1 MATKKKSVG
10 KKIAI
15 AVAVLFAALLL
26 YGIVKLVVV
35 LVSTYI
41 FFTTGENI
49 DNIAVVGEDV
59 SAFLDENGFTYETDS
74 EMVEED
80 DLFGSTSLEE
90 GFLKE
95 MTFVI
100 RDREATATLQ
110 LGYNYGYEVKFELDD
125 PYKDSE
131 GKLYS
136 LLPLVGSLTAR
147 YDRVNLDEIQT
158 EQYLYRD
165 TEEET
170 IYQHYINDVLTEY
183 PNPSNY
189 GFTYALRSDGDS
201 YSIYASLSER
211 YRYETVEPAE

>member
-1 MATKKKSVG
+1 MANKKMGVG
-10 KKIAI
+10 EKIAI
-15 AVAVLFAALLL
+15 AAIVLFAVLLL
-26 YGIVKLVVV
+26 YGFIKVGLLIASIIGFFSREDADDIVL
-35 LVSTYI
+35 
-41 FFTTGENI
+41 
-49 DNIAVVGEDV
+49 AGEDV

-74 EMVEED
+74 EMAEED
-80 DLFGSTSLEE
+80 DLFGCTSLEE

-100 RDREATATLQ
+100 RDRDATATLQ
-110 LGYNYGYEVKFELDD
+110 LGYNYVYQVRFKLDD

-136 LLPLVGSLTAR
+136 LLPLVGSLTGR

-158 EQYLYRD
+158 DEYLYRD

-201 YSIYASLSER
+201 YSIYDRLTEK
-211 YRYETVEPAE
+211 YIYETVEPAE